1 MVCRSLGSLVRLA
14 CVLVVLAAPA
24 AAGGAWVEEPPGQ
37 EIPTIGWSGPVLDA
51 PDPEA
56 DPAAWRVERP
66 ASAFYLAA
74 LEAAGASD
82 VSASPPSQAPHWSS
96 LPFFSEKA
104 RELGYE
110 LPLPFG
116 VAAAYNY
123 VARDVVV
130 TDIRVGIDG
139 APLSSVSQVVNFKAR
154 SYVDAFVVKTDAWLF
169 PFLNVYALLGYIKNR
184 TDLNV
189 QVTVPRPP
197 PFSGS
202 RQFTIKTRT
211 QLEGFV
217 GGAGATLAAGYR
229 QFFGMVDA
237 NYSQTDL
244 GFDDRFRALIAST
257 RIGWNGSIGL
267 VPVRLWV
274 GGSYWDTVNTA
285 KATVEV
291 PDVGAVSF
299 EADQGP
305 KHAWNGLVGASVV
318 FHRHL
323 DAFVEYGFRP
333 GDVTIFVGGLTLRF

>member
-1 MVCRSLGSLVRLA
+1 
-14 CVLVVLAAPA
+14 VLVVLAAPA
-24 AAGGAWVEEPPGQ
+24 AAGGAWLADEPPAQ
-37 EIPTIGWSGPVLDA
+37 EIPRISWSGPLLDA
-51 PDPEA
+51 PDP
-56 DPAAWRVERP
+56 DPVAWRVERP
-66 ASAFYLAA
+66 AAAFYLTA
-74 LEAAGASD
+74 LDAAGASD
-82 VSASPPSQAPHWSS
+82 VSASAASQERHWSS
-96 LPFFSEKA
+96 LPFLSDKA

-139 APLSSVSQVVNFKAR
+139 APLTSVSRVANFKAR
-154 SYVDAFVVKTDAWLF
+154 SYVDAVVVKTDAWLL
-169 PFLNVYALLGYIKNR
+169 PFLNVYALLGYIKNK

-211 QLEGFV
+211 ELEGFV
-217 GGAGATLAAGYR
+217 GGGGATLAAGYR

-237 NYSQTDL
+237 NYTKTDL
-244 GFDDRFRALIAST
+244 GFDDRFRALIASA
-257 RIGWNGSIGL
+257 RVGWNGQIGP
-267 VPVRLWV
+267 VPVRLWI
-274 GGSYWDTVNTA
+274 GGSYWDTTNTA

-305 KHAWNGLVGASVV
+305 KNAWNGLVGASAV

-323 DAFVEYGFRP
+323 DVFAEYGFRP
-333 GDVTIFVGGLTLRF
+333 GDVTIFVGGLTFRF